1 MLKISNLNLKNN
13 TLFTKVERLISS
25 RNLRP
30 KKKEGFLK
38 IISIFSFLGI
48 ALGVAILI
56 IVMSVM
62 NGFKDELTKKI
73 LGLNPHIVIEP
84 NSFYIDDEYIL
95 RITKKFTDA
104 SLSKTYSGEGIAISN
119 DKAKGL
125 ILKGVNVE
133 EEKIKEFFKK
143 NLTSGKIENFNN
155 NSVFIGSE
163 LAFNLNLKEGE
174 SINLMS
180 SAFIA
185 TPLGGLPKQENFKIA
200 GTFNTGFL
208 EFDQNVVFLNIQDAL
223 SIFDKSPKD
232 QNIELYLTDPL
243 KANQYKNQI
252 EIINPNFFIYT
263 WADLNKSL
271 FSALKVERNVMFIIL
286 TLIIIVAAFNIISGL
301 TILIKNKTK
310 EIAILKTLGLSNASI
325 KKSFF
330 LTGFSIGFLATL
342 TGIFLGIIFSINIEK
357 FRVFLSTV
365 FNLEIFPAD
374 IYFLEKLPSE
384 INFQSI
390 LIIFFLSL
398 FVSAIASYIPANN
411 ITKMKTFRALK
422 YD

>member
-1 MLKISNLNLKNN
+1 M
-13 TLFTKVERLISS
+13 FTKVERLISS

-62 NGFKDELTKKI
+62 NGFKNELTKKI
-73 LGLNPHIVIEP
+73 LGLNPHIIIEP
-84 NSFYIDDEYIL
+84 NSFNIDNDYIL
-95 RITKKFTDA
+95 RITKKFTDV

-125 ILKGVNVE
+125 ILKGVNIE

-143 NLTSGKIENFNN
+143 NLTSGKIENFKN
-155 NSVFIGSE
+155 NSVFIGTE

-208 EFDQNVVFLNIQDAL
+208 EFDQNIVFLNIQDAL